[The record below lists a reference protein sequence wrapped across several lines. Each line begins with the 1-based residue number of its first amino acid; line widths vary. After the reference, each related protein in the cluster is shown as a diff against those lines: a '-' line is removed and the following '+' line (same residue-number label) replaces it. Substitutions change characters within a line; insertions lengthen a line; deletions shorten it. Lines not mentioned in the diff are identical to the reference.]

1 MLKYI
6 FFDLDGTLTDSA
18 EGITKCVQYALESR
32 GINVPD
38 LNTLRPFI
46 GPPLIESFMKFYG
59 MTEEEARLCTAKY
72 RERFKDTGIYE
83 NKVYPGVPEMLARLK
98 ANGFTLA
105 VATNKPV
112 EFARRVTDYFNLT
125 QYFTY
130 ITGPDFNGS
139 LPTKADVIA
148 DALKH
153 FGLAG
158 TAKAQALMIG
168 DRSQDIT
175 GAKKCGLKT
184 IGVRYGYASP
194 GELEEAGADFICTA
208 PQDVVKLICG
218 QNKLA

>member
-1 MLKYI
+1 M
-6 FFDLDGTLTDSA
+6 DGTLTDSA

-32 GINVPD
+32 SIKVPD

-105 VATNKPV
+105 VATSKPV

-158 TAKAQALMIG
+158 AAKAQALMIG

-184 IGVRYGYASP
+184 IGVRYGYAAP

>member
-1 MLKYI
+1 
-6 FFDLDGTLTDSA
+6 
-18 EGITKCVQYALESR
+18 
-32 GINVPD
+32 
-38 LNTLRPFI
+38 
-46 GPPLIESFMKFYG
+46 
-59 MTEEEARLCTAKY
+59 
-72 RERFKDTGIYE
+72 
-83 NKVYPGVPEMLARLK
+83 MLAQLK

-105 VATNKPV
+105 VATSKPV

-130 ITGPDFNGS
+130 ITGPDFNSS

-158 TAKAQALMIG
+158 ASKAQALMIG

-184 IGVRYGYASP
+184 IGVRYGYAAP

-208 PQDVVKLICG
+208 PQDVVELICG

>member
-1 MLKYI
+1 
-6 FFDLDGTLTDSA
+6 
-18 EGITKCVQYALESR
+18 
-32 GINVPD
+32 
-38 LNTLRPFI
+38 
-46 GPPLIESFMKFYG
+46 
-59 MTEEEARLCTAKY
+59 MTEEEARLSTAKY

-105 VATNKPV
+105 VATSKPV
-112 EFARRVTDYFNLT
+112 EFAHRVTDYFNLT

-130 ITGPDFNGS
+130 ITGPDFNSS

-148 DALKH
+148 DALKN

-158 TAKAQALMIG
+158 AAKAQALMIG

-184 IGVRYGYASP
+184 IGVRYGYAAP
-194 GELEEAGADFICTA
+194 GELEEAGADFICAA

>member
-1 MLKYI
+1 MFKYI

-98 ANGFTLA
+98 ANGFMLA
-105 VATNKPV
+105 VATSKPV

-125 QYFTY
+125 PYFTY

-158 TAKAQALMIG
+158 AAKAQALMIG
-168 DRSQDIT
+168 DRSQDIA

-184 IGVRYGYASP
+184 IGVRYGYAAP

>member
-1 MLKYI
+1 MFKYI

-18 EGITKCVQYALESR
+18 EGITKCVRYALESR
-32 GINVPD
+32 GINVQD
-38 LNTLRPFI
+38 LNGLRPFI

-83 NKVYPGVPEMLARLK
+83 NKVYPGVPEMLAQLK
-98 ANGFTLA
+98 ANGFVLA
-105 VATNKPV
+105 VATSKPV
-112 EFARRVTDYFNLT
+112 EFAQRVTDYFDLT
-125 QYFTY
+125 QYFDY

-148 DALKH
+148 DALRH
-153 FGLAG
+153 FSISEAE
-158 TAKAQALMIG
+158 KPQVLMVG

-184 IGVRYGYASP
+184 IGVRYGYAAP
-194 GELEEAGADFICTA
+194 GELEEAGADYILET
-208 PQDVVKLICG
+208 PQDIVKLVCG
-218 QNKLA
+218 R

>member
-1 MLKYI
+1 MFKYI

-83 NKVYPGVPEMLARLK
+83 NKVYPGVPEMLAQLK

-105 VATNKPV
+105 VATSKPV

-139 LPTKADVIA
+139 LPTKA
-148 DALKH
+148 
-153 FGLAG
+153 
-158 TAKAQALMIG
+158 
-168 DRSQDIT
+168 IT

-184 IGVRYGYASP
+184 IGVRYGYAAP
-194 GELEEAGADFICTA
+194 GELEEAGADFICAA

>member
-1 MLKYI
+1 MFKYI

-18 EGITKCVQYALESR
+18 EGITKCVQYALKSR

-83 NKVYPGVPEMLARLK
+83 NKVYPGVPEMLAQLQK
-98 ANGFTLA
+98 NGFTLA
-105 VATNKPV
+105 VATSKPV

-125 QYFTY
+125 PYFTY

-158 TAKAQALMIG
+158 AAKAQALMIG

-175 GAKKCGLKT
+175 GAKNAPLKPL
-184 IGVRYGYASP
+184 V
-194 GELEEAGADFICTA
+194 CVTA
-208 PQDVVKLICG
+208 MPRPANLKKQAPILSA
-218 QNKLA
+218 LRRRML

>member
-1 MLKYI
+1 MHRQI
-6 FFDLDGTLTDSA
+6 
-18 EGITKCVQYALESR
+18 
-32 GINVPD
+32 P
-38 LNTLRPFI
+38 
-46 GPPLIESFMKFYG
+46 
-59 MTEEEARLCTAKY
+59 
-72 RERFKDTGIYE
+72 TGIYE

-105 VATNKPV
+105 VATSKPV

-158 TAKAQALMIG
+158 AAKAQALMIG

-184 IGVRYGYASP
+184 IGVRYGYAAP
-194 GELEEAGADFICTA
+194 GELEEAGADFICTT

>member
-32 GINVPD
+32 SIKVPD

-98 ANGFTLA
+98 VNGFTLA
-105 VATNKPV
+105 VATSKPV

-125 QYFTY
+125 PYFTY

-153 FGLAG
+153 FAG
-158 TAKAQALMIG
+158 RRCQSAGADDS
-168 DRSQDIT
+168 DRSQDIA

-184 IGVRYGYASP
+184 IGVRYGYAAP
-194 GELEEAGADFICTA
+194 GELEEAGADFICAA
-208 PQDVVKLICG
+208 PQDVVELICG

>member
-1 MLKYI
+1 
-6 FFDLDGTLTDSA
+6 
-18 EGITKCVQYALESR
+18 
-32 GINVPD
+32 
-38 LNTLRPFI
+38 
-46 GPPLIESFMKFYG
+46 

-105 VATNKPV
+105 VATSKPV

-125 QYFTY
+125 QYLLILPGRILTARCPPSRCY
-130 ITGPDFNGS
+130 CRCPETLWAAGS
-139 LPTKADVIA
+139 
-148 DALKH
+148 
-153 FGLAG
+153 
-158 TAKAQALMIG
+158 AKAQALMIG
-168 DRSQDIT
+168 DRSHDIA

-184 IGVRYGYASP
+184 IGVRYGYAAP
-194 GELEEAGADFICTA
+194 GELEEAGADFICAA

>member
-1 MLKYI
+1 M
-6 FFDLDGTLTDSA
+6 
-18 EGITKCVQYALESR
+18 
-32 GINVPD
+32 
-38 LNTLRPFI
+38 
-46 GPPLIESFMKFYG
+46 
-59 MTEEEARLCTAKY
+59 
-72 RERFKDTGIYE
+72 
-83 NKVYPGVPEMLARLK
+83 
-98 ANGFTLA
+98 
-105 VATNKPV
+105 

-158 TAKAQALMIG
+158 AAKAQALMIG

-175 GAKKCGLKT
+175 GAKKCALKT
-184 IGVRYGYASP
+184 IGVRYGYAAP
-194 GELEEAGADFICTA
+194 GELEEEGADFICTA
-208 PQDVVKLICG
+208 PQDVVKLICR